1 MATPTKEVI
10 QRLVSLGYPESVA
23 KRIAGGELPMD
34 YASRMQRAADQGYSP
49 VQYHGT
55 RANITEF
62 QPSDKGKMGGG
73 VYTAAYPRQSNMHAT
88 PGFNSNRMNTEQ
100 IDPSVLN
107 EELLI
112 NSGANVLPVVTRGN
126 YANRWDAI
134 KANPEL
140 YGPEADRMLTQRL
153 IDQGYDG
160 IDLTGYGS
168 KRAEG
173 DLKERVTFDPNNI
186 RSLLSAAFDP
196 EYTGSNIMG
205 SRLAPTAAAG
215 LLGASAMM
223 APENAEAATA
233 YKLFRQANDK
243 LYPLFVNRNQEVPVG
258 EWLRAEAGELTDQGK
273 VKSSLG
279 PLAYRPGWH
288 AGDLPMATHIGGK
301 SGPVKAPN
309 YRPSDQVWAE
319 VEFPEDVDWQAIA
332 DANATRNK
340 AGEIIPRTAQ
350 ITDQVPYGGFYRYKT
365 NPNMTGEWLI
375 GGDMRVNRVLSDE
388 EVRAINESAG
398 VADLPRLQSIKDK
411 TMLAAPAVGA
421 GLLGASVLGSPDAS
435 ANSVLPYNSR
445 EDLIASI
452 EGRLRPLPE
461 PEPTIAPTENDTI
474 GQIVNTVAN
483 LFGGGYHDYR
493 AAENLMNGADFLPYV
508 GSGISLQQGADA
520 YRQGKVGEGRLL
532 TGLGLLEFIP
542 VAGKIASEAA
552 KARRAGRAANRSL
565 DDFASRMSEAE
576 IATRAPQTQEELMRA
591 LGWQ

>member
-10 QRLVSLGYPESVA
+10 QRLVGLGYPESVA

-215 LLGASAMM
+215 LLGAGAMM
-223 APENAEAATA
+223 APENAEAA
-233 YKLFRQANDK
+233 
-243 LYPLFVNRNQEVPVG
+243 
-258 EWLRAEAGELTDQGK
+258 
-273 VKSSLG
+273 
-279 PLAYRPGWH
+279 
-288 AGDLPMATHIGGK
+288 
-301 SGPVKAPN
+301 
-309 YRPSDQVWAE
+309 
-319 VEFPEDVDWQAIA
+319 
-332 DANATRNK
+332 
-340 AGEIIPRTAQ
+340 
-350 ITDQVPYGGFYRYKT
+350 PYGT
-365 NPNMTGEWLI
+365 
-375 GGDMRVNRVLSDE
+375 
-388 EVRAINESAG
+388 
-398 VADLPRLQSIKDK
+398 
-411 TMLAAPAVGA
+411 
-421 GLLGASVLGSPDAS
+421 
-435 ANSVLPYNSR
+435 R
-445 EDLIASI
+445 EDLIAGI
-452 EGRLRPLPE
+452 EEKLRPLPE

-565 DDFASRMSEAE
+565 DDFASRMSESE